1 MDPCVCVQHVFAR
14 VWLCPCVMC
23 VHARVCICPCGA
35 VPRCT
40 HMHTCG
46 ECSVVSSQVKAVQTG
61 PPGGDSGLVLL
72 QFCPPAP
79 GFLAEVWALELGSP
93 GTHNDTP
100 DLMPL
105 RGPRWPGLLVNKPQR
120 QLEAPLLGGLGEA
133 CGGLLCW
140 RRGWPSSW
148 SWPGCVPGLPST
160 LKQGVELGADPG
172 DSDRASPVLLPVC

>member
-1 MDPCVCVQHVFAR
+1 MHLCVHTQPHVSICGPVCVCAACV
-14 VWLCPCVMC
+14 CPCVVVSMC
-23 VHARVCICPCGA
+23 DVCACTGVYMPLWGCA
-35 VPRCT
+35 QVYT

-46 ECSVVSSQVKAVQTG
+46 ECSLVSSQVRAAQTG

-105 RGPRWPGLLVNKPQR
+105 GGPRWPGLLVNKPQR

-133 CGGLLCW
+133 CGAPLCW

-160 LKQGVELGADPG
+160 LKQGAEHGAD
-172 DSDRASPVLLPVC
+172 